1 MGMVRLD
8 DGAVGIEA
16 SLIAAD
22 LGLDPSQVL
31 ESMRAGQLTALCER
45 GVAEDAGRYRL
56 TFRREDRRLRLI
68 IDEHGQVLDRQSSL
82 IGHRGPAAE
91 PAR

>member
-1 MGMVRLD
+1 MENVMGMVRLD

-31 ESMRAGQLTALCER
+31 ESMRAGQLTARCER

-56 TFRREDRRLRLI
+56 TFLREDRLLRLI
-68 IDEHGQVLDRQSSL
+68 ID
-82 IGHRGPAAE
+82 
-91 PAR
+91 

>member
-1 MGMVRLD
+1 MSVVRLD
-8 DGAVGIEA
+8 DGSVGVEA

-31 ESMRAGQLTALCER
+31 ESLRAGQLTALCER

-56 TFRREDRRLRLI
+56 TFRRGNRRLWLI
-68 IDEHGQVLDRQSSL
+68 IDEQGRIVARNSSR
-82 IGHRGPAAE
+82 IRGRPTVA
-91 PAR
+91 PTR